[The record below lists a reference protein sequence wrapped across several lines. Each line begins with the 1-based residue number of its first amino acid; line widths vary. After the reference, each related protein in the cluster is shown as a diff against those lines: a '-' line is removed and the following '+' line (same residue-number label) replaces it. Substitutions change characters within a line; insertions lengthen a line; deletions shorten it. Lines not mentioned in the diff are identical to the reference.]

1 MTRTCGALVVV
12 LIASIGTNDQQAAAQ
27 PFADWLVEL
36 REEALGRGIATTTL
50 DAAFEGVEP
59 IPRVIELDRKQPE
72 FTITFAQYLQRVAPE
87 SRVKKARRKLA
98 EHKALLTAIGR
109 KYGVQPRFIVAL
121 WGIETDFGRVLGGFP
136 VIAALAT
143 LAHDGRRSAFFRTEL
158 LHALTILDEGH
169 TRPAAMMGSW
179 AGAMGQNQFMPS
191 SFVNFA
197 VDEDGDGRRDIWST
211 PTDVFASAA
220 NYLAQS
226 GWQDDQTWGRRVVL
240 PVGFDDG
247 LADLKIVKRLG
258 AWQALGVRRADGS
271 GLPRRQL
278 SASLVLP
285 EGPEGRAYLV
295 YDNFRTTLTWNRS
308 TFFALAVGLLADGIG
323 GR

>member
-12 LIASIGTNDQQAAAQ
+12 LIASIGTNGQQAAAQ

-50 DAAFEGVEP
+50 DAALEGVEP

-143 LAHDGRRSAFFRTEL
+143 LAHDGRRSTFFRTEL

-211 PTDVFASAA
+211 PADVFASAA

-240 PVGFDDG
+240 PVSFDDG